1 MAERRLCSYCGKPVG
16 AGGYCTS
23 CRLHRDF
30 LAKAGNTS
38 LYYYNIGLDR
48 ARLHDLS
55 GALESLK
62 MSLRYNK
69 TNVNSRNLIGLIYY
83 EMGETVQALS
93 HWVLSVNYTTVDNP
107 AVKYLKE
114 LRDNPETL
122 QESDELA
129 RAFNQAL
136 QQAAA
141 REFDLASIQ
150 LHKCISGND
159 HFIKAYLLLALI
171 CFETKR
177 SAEAKKYLAHV
188 LSIDK
193 GNPTALHFLREMG
206 ESGESV
212 EALIEKDSSESR
224 ESEGDVFDYYGME
237 DTKGR
242 PARKVNPDK
251 KEKQRVRVRSSNEQ
265 TLIRY
270 ANIYM
275 LAGIIIGACVFYFLI
290 APGIKK
296 EYLDK
301 INEMDRTYSS
311 TIASRNSE
319 IDNLSLIAKT
329 AEDKAAVLEERE
341 EGYQKTIDRQKDE
354 IQTLKEAVE
363 AGGGEVVVAV
373 DEPEE
378 PEEPD
383 ETGEENMEV
392 GSGVGH
398 NIGQVVNAAAE
409 RNNENVRGISRE
421 DIEMLIQGE

>member
-1 MAERRLCSYCGKPVG
+1 
-16 AGGYCTS
+16 
-23 CRLHRDF
+23 
-30 LAKAGNTS
+30 
-38 LYYYNIGLDR
+38 
-48 ARLHDLS
+48 
-55 GALESLK
+55 
-62 MSLRYNK
+62 
-69 TNVNSRNLIGLIYY
+69 
-83 EMGETVQALS
+83 
-93 HWVLSVNYTTVDNP
+93 
-107 AVKYLKE
+107 
-114 LRDNPETL
+114 
-122 QESDELA
+122 
-129 RAFNQAL
+129 
-136 QQAAA
+136 
-141 REFDLASIQ
+141 
-150 LHKCISGND
+150 
-159 HFIKAYLLLALI
+159 
-171 CFETKR
+171 
-177 SAEAKKYLAHV
+177 
-188 LSIDK
+188 
-193 GNPTALHFLREMG
+193 
-206 ESGESV
+206 
-212 EALIEKDSSESR
+212 
-224 ESEGDVFDYYGME
+224 ME
-237 DTKGR
+237 ETKGR

>member
-23 CRLHRDF
+23 CRLHQDF

-55 GALESLK
+55 GALEALK

-93 HWVLSVNYTTVDNP
+93 HWVLSVNYTAIDNP

-114 LRDNPETL
+114 LRDNPKTL
-122 QESDELA
+122 QESDEIV
-129 RAFNQAL
+129 RGFNQAL

-141 REFDLASIQ
+141 HEFDLAMIQ
-150 LHKCISGND
+150 LHKCITGND

-193 GNPTALHFLREMG
+193 GNPSALHFLREMG
-206 ESGESV
+206 EDSESV
-212 EALIEKDSSESR
+212 ESLMEKDSPEA
-224 ESEGDVFDYYGME
+224 EEAGGDVFDYYGME
-237 DTKGR
+237 ETKGR
-242 PARKVNPDK
+242 PARKVTPEK

-265 TLIRY
+265 TLIKY
-270 ANIYM
+270 ANFYM
-275 LAGIIIGACVFYFLI
+275 LAGIIIGACVFYFLV

-296 EYLDK
+296 NYLDK

-319 IDNLSLIAKT
+319 IDNLNLIAKT
-329 AEDKAAVLEERE
+329 AEEKAAVLEERE
-341 EGYQKTIDRQKDE
+341 EGYQNTIEKQRAE

-363 AGGGEVVVAV
+363 AGGGEVYVEI

-378 PEEPD
+378 PEE
-383 ETGEENMEV
+383 TGEGEEPV
-392 GSGVGH
+392 EIGSGVGH

-409 RNNENVRGISRE
+409 RNNENVRGISRD